1 MAEEKVQ
8 EAVAEPQ
15 EESLDDILADFD
27 QQMQPAQ
34 QQYQQPQ
41 EPDRIA
47 NIEQHLMMQQQQ
59 QVRAEIDGEMNK
71 LKGLNDALAN
81 MDTRDL
87 EGLVTARVQQDPRIG
102 NAFTQ
107 RHSNPAAW
115 DKVLQS
121 MSQDIGKMFDR
132 PDPGV
137 SEDQK
142 AMRAAVETQPDIT
155 EPDAPISKDLNNMND
170 AEFARYKESL
180 M

>member
-27 QQMQPAQ
+27 QQMQPVQ
-34 QQYQQPQ
+34 QQYHQPQ

-107 RHSNPAAW
+107 RHANPAAW

-155 EPDAPISKDLNNMND
+155 EPDAPSSNDLNNMND